1 MLVIGLTGGSGC
13 GKNEVAKILSE
24 RGIFTVDTDRVY
36 HDIVSSDC
44 QCTRELAS
52 AFGNSVLNTDGS
64 LSRPRLAEIVFSDD
78 GGREERMKRLGEI
91 AHRYIRAETDAL
103 LKKERE
109 KGAILSAVD
118 APVLFESGFSSFC
131 DTTLAVLASKEKRLS
146 RIMARDGINED
157 AALKRLLAQ
166 PNDSFYIERADFI
179 IYNNGSLDDLVKE
192 VDAWLIYIK
201 QKNNLR

>member
-1 MLVIGLTGGSGC
+1 ML
-13 GKNEVAKILSE
+13 
-24 RGIFTVDTDRVY
+24 
-36 HDIVSSDC
+36 
-44 QCTRELAS
+44 
-52 AFGNSVLNTDGS
+52 
-64 LSRPRLAEIVFSDD
+64 
-78 GGREERMKRLGEI
+78 KRLGDI
-91 AHRYIRAETDAL
+91 THRYIKAETDAL
-103 LKKERE
+103 LQKEKDR
-109 KGAILSAVD
+109 GGTISAVD

-166 PNDSFYIERADFI
+166 PSDSFYIERADFI

-201 QKNNLR
+201 QKNNLT